1 MQQMW
6 TSRPAAFGSRLL
18 AAGATLA
25 ACAALGACGGSAG
38 GTSAA
43 APPPADPDAPV
54 SGTLR
59 LFAYS
64 DTASDVILD
73 PFRKRNP
80 DLDLKTATFDS
91 VQEGAAKLAGG
102 FEADVVNVCSDEYQP
117 LVTRNLLRP
126 IDPAGDPGLGP
137 ARVPR
142 QRGRRAVR
150 RARQLRAGRRR
161 AAGADLRHR
170 AGRRRAPD
178 SWADLFDPAY
188 AGRVTIDGGTWLT
201 PIAETAMAQGVADP
215 MKLTDEQV
223 EEAKQKL
230 IDSNSQ
236 FRAFTGSDAEKLNL
250 FKGGEVVLADGGRY
264 NALLLRAEGLPV
276 EWVAPKEGAAV
287 LGLRARDHLEGREH
301 RRRLQADQLLRL
313 RRPRRRSPPRTG
325 SRSSTLPRSPTSRRA
340 TARPPTRRRS
350 PTRSPRSSR
359 TTSRAWIRAWQ
370 EVQSG

>member
-1 MQQMW
+1 VLSVRARQ
-6 TSRPAAFGSRLL
+6 AFPIAVL
-18 AAGATLA
+18 AAAVASG
-25 ACAALGACGGSAG
+25 CGGSG
-38 GTSAA
+38 EDSSA
-43 APPPADPDAPV
+43 APPPTDPDAPV

-73 PFRKRNP
+73 PFRQRNP

-126 IDPAGDPGLGP
+126 IDPKGIQGWDQLAFRDNEGVERSDGLVNF
-137 ARVPR
+137 VP
-142 QRGRRAVR
+142 V
-150 RARQLRAGRRR
+150 
-161 AAGADLRHR
+161 AAGPQGLIYDTEQVSPP
-170 AGRRRAPD
+170 PD

-223 EEAKQKL
+223 EAAKQEL
-230 IDSNSQ
+230 IDSHSQ

-276 EWVAPKEGAAV
+276 EWVAPKEGPLSWVCGLGITSKAENIDAAYALINYFVSPPAQAIAAQNGFAVVNPAAV
-287 LGLRARDHLEGREH
+287 ADVPARYRET
-301 RRRLQADQLLRL
+301 AD
-313 RRPRRRSPPRTG
+313 
-325 SRSSTLPRSPTSRRA
+325 PRSITDAIAEVQPDNFQS
-340 TARPPTRRRS
+340 
-350 PTRSPRSSR
+350 
-359 TTSRAWIRAWQ
+359 WIRAWQ
-370 EVQSG
+370 EVRSG